1 LVQGPTETFEQEC
14 ALHCVLSQQSRTSF
28 ATGESQDRDLVLGG
42 ITAPGHDELQHG
54 RGAVFAGRF
63 GDERLGRVVV
73 GVADRNAPFLLD
85 ACDQQR
91 QIVEPSAGAGADRL
105 PAYNFGN

>member
-1 LVQGPTETFEQEC
+1 VERPAEAFEQEC
-14 ALHCVLSQQSRTSF
+14 AALCVLSQQSRTSF

-42 ITAPGHDELQHG
+42 ITATGHDELQHG
-54 RGAVFAGRF
+54 RGALFAGRF

-73 GVADRNAPFLLD
+73 GVADRNAPVLLD

-91 QIVEPSAGAGADRL
+91 QIVEPSAGTDADRL
-105 PAYNFGN
+105 PAHNFGN